1 VLQVYAHSVE
11 PRTYSIGIPI
21 IVTGTVPAATATGAA
36 GIQPVQQDVGMN
48 LAALKRDICLSSV
61 DPSADITVAVPRQAR
76 LVSDVFNHAYQNSDY
91 SPYSGQQPEA
101 ISRNLQASAII
112 SMIPANQGELG
123 QALLKKQNP
132 ALAQKAANVRNT
144 VQNLVKAYE
153 GLVNKI
159 IAQIGDKVM
168 KNTATEGANGEQRLA
183 NCFRCAEVGAV
194 TTTRQTTNTYI
205 PSFQLPANQVAAAKA
220 LITNN
225 KYDGLISET
234 GVVQIYRAVLDDMS
248 AEFANLKNRGLAYQP
263 AIIKTSTAT
272 MNDATQFRKVDPANN
287 NQRDNGVSAATKAQ
301 ATKQAAANAVSQA
314 LNVGQTPLMS
324 ALSAD
329 DVELPDIGTSAA
341 VGMVDYHGLNRDTAC
356 DDDTKPTN
364 DCTQQAEPLF
374 AAAAAGSDDGAGL
387 VPLVETS
394 QTPTTAGSTINTG
407 VIVGI
412 AAGAGVLILIIT
424 GACVKYH
431 RNKRN
436 TVTSTTS
443 TTKV

>member
-1 VLQVYAHSVE
+1 
-11 PRTYSIGIPI
+11 
-21 IVTGTVPAATATGAA
+21 
-36 GIQPVQQDVGMN
+36 
-48 LAALKRDICLSSV
+48 
-61 DPSADITVAVPRQAR
+61 
-76 LVSDVFNHAYQNSDY
+76 VSDVFNHAYQNSDY

-225 KYDGLISET
+225 KYEGLISET

-301 ATKQAAANAVSQA
+301 ATKQAAANAVSQDI
-314 LNVGQTPLMS
+314 NVANTPLMS
-324 ALSAD
+324 SLSAD
-329 DVELPDIGTSAA
+329 EDVDLPDIGTSAA
-341 VGMVDYHGLNRDTAC
+341 VGMVDYDGWNRDTAC
-356 DDDTKPTN
+356 DLDESIPADKCPPG
-364 DCTQQAEPLF
+364 EPLF
-374 AAAAAGSDDGAGL
+374 AAAAAGSDDGSGL
-387 VPLVETS
+387 VVLNQPD
-394 QTPTTAGSTINTG
+394 TPSTTGSTGSTISTG

-412 AAGAGVLILIIT
+412 AAGAGVLILLIT

-436 TVTSTTS
+436 TVTSTSAS